1 MKTEL
6 SPGETWHGLPLSP
19 AQNREVLNYIERCER
34 AGINPDTPELRAM
47 LADMLSPPEI
57 DEDSLEDMGQST
69 ESAIFAATHEEPGD
83 QPADDAP

>member
-19 AQNREVLNYIERCER
+19 AQNREVLNYIERCAR
-34 AGINPDTPELRAM
+34 AGIDWDTPELRAM

-57 DEDSLEDMGQST
+57 DEDSPEEVGQWT
-69 ESAIFAATHEEPGD
+69 ESEIFAATHEEPGE

>member
-34 AGINPDTPELRAM
+34 AGIDWDTPELRAM

-69 ESAIFAATHEEPGD
+69 ESAIFAATHEEPGER
-83 QPADDAP
+83 PADDAP